1 MLDQNFHHQIVG
13 SLELPLP
20 PKIKER
26 ENLINN
32 MFDYIFHVL
41 YRNHVEENKTVPVT
55 FIESLFSV
63 NFGRF
68 EQTFRREPLVPN
80 IIRKI

>member
-1 MLDQNFHHQIVG
+1 
-13 SLELPLP
+13 
-20 PKIKER
+20 
-26 ENLINN
+26 

-41 YRNHVEENKTVPVT
+41 YRNHVEENKTVPVK

-68 EQTFRREPLVPN
+68 EQTFGREPLVPN
-80 IIRKI
+80 IMRKFDNYQDSVGNQQNTSTVAPL